1 MSPPKS
7 AVIATLI
14 ECCKLNAINP
24 HKWLTQTLARL
35 ANGHHANRVGELMPW
50 TAVGWPLCIIRTQ
63 IHGRLRVVR

>member
-35 ANGHHANRVGELMPW
+35 ANGHPANRVGGLMPW
-50 TAVGWPLCIIRTQ
+50 TAVG
-63 IHGRLRVVR
+63 